1 LQVRLLGVLAVTVV
15 VALATVAL
23 VARASTTTEF
33 ERYVAG
39 NRQEMQD
46 IAKQIAASTGDRLLV
61 TSAQGRVLVDSSG
74 ELAGRVVSAEQLERL
89 GPMLPAPGPPA
100 RSVDAV
106 VVRRVL
112 ANEDT
117 AIWTRPLPVGPD
129 IVSLSYM
136 PDDREQLFVGAV
148 TRSLVVGVLV
158 GGGVAVALAL
168 AFARGILRPVSA
180 LTAAARR
187 MELGDLTQRV
197 AVDSHDEIGQLAR
210 AFNAMADGLAR
221 TEQLRRTMVTDVA
234 HELRTPL
241 TNLRGYLEAVRD
253 GVTEPRREVIESLY
267 EEAMLLTHLVDD
279 LQDLTLS
286 ESGRL
291 TLRREAIDAHSLLT
305 SAALALR
312 PRACDAGID
321 LIVDV
326 APYLPRV
333 EADPQRI
340 GQVLRN
346 LVANALQYTPS
357 GGTVSLTARR
367 CDDLVAIEVRDTG
380 CGISPEHLPNV
391 FERFY
396 RVDSS
401 RARSTGGAGIGL
413 AVVKHL
419 VEAHG
424 GTVGATSV
432 EGQGSC
438 FSFVIP
444 RFARNDR

>member
-1 LQVRLLGVLAVTVV
+1 MF

-46 IAKQIAASTGDRLLV
+46 IAKQIAAGTGDRLLV

-74 ELAGRVVSAEQLERL
+74 ELLGRTVTSDEIEQL
-89 GPMLPAPGPPA
+89 GPMMPPAVAGQHADVVFVRRSVSASGPPDMA
-100 RSVDAV
+100 
-106 VVRRVL
+106 L
-112 ANEDT
+112 
-117 AIWTRPLPVGPD
+117 WTRPMPVGAGAAVGLAGPE
-129 IVSLSYM
+129 VVPLPGLPGV
-136 PDDREQLFVGAV
+136 PDDREQVF
-148 TRSLVVGVLV
+148 
-158 GGGVAVALAL
+158 
-168 AFARGILRPVSA
+168 VSA
-180 LTAAARR
+180 VTAAARR
-187 MELGDLTQRV
+187 MERGDLSQRV
-197 AVDSHDEIGQLAR
+197 AVGSRDEIGQLAH
-210 AFNAMADGLAR
+210 AFNAMADGLAG

-253 GVTEPRREVIESLY
+253 GVTEPRPQVIESLY
-267 EEAMLLTHLVDD
+267 EEAMLLSHLVDD

-291 TLRREAIDAHSLLT
+291 ILHREPVDAQALLT

-312 PRACDAGID
+312 PRACNAGID
-321 LIVDV
+321 LIVDI

-333 EADPQRI
+333 DADPQRI

-346 LVANALQYTPS
+346 LVSNAVHYTSP
-357 GGTVSLTARR
+357 GGTVTLSARR
-367 CDDLVAIEVRDTG
+367 RDDVVLLEVRDTG
-380 CGISPEHLPNV
+380 CGIAPEHVPNV

-396 RVDSS
+396 RADPS

-413 AVVKHL
+413 AVVKQL

-424 GTVGATSV
+424 GTVGVTSTPG
-432 EGQGSC
+432 EGSC
-438 FSFVIP
+438 FSFTLCYARELGHAAKALSVP
-444 RFARNDR
+444 RSASLSPG